1 MKVRDLTKVFF
12 EDVVIFTQDEEQNE
26 YKDIWQG
33 DAQDVPEEL
42 LDKKVEFI
50 LPMDKRL
57 DICV

>member
-1 MKVRDLTKVFF
+1 MKVKDLTKVFF
-12 EDVVIFTQDEEQNE
+12 EDVCIFTQDEEQNE
-26 YKDIWQG
+26 YKDIWTG
-33 DAQDVPEEL
+33 NAQDIPEEL